1 MVLIKFRGEI
11 SFSVDPDDRQKDKR
25 IERMDQR
32 MGDLDRQSRVILRN
46 QLQPYFHRFEND
58 GIYYDKPENLF
69 SMTADADAFEHQK
82 QLDAAET
89 GRVPSSRII

>member
-1 MVLIKFRGEI
+1 M
-11 SFSVDPDDRQKDKR
+11 PDDRQKDKR

-46 QLQPYFHRFEND
+46 QLQPYFDRFEND

-69 SMTADADAFEHQK
+69 SMTADADAFEH
-82 QLDAAET
+82 
-89 GRVPSSRII
+89 

>member
-1 MVLIKFRGEI
+1 
-11 SFSVDPDDRQKDKR
+11 
-25 IERMDQR
+25 MDQR

-46 QLQPYFHRFEND
+46 QLQPYFDRFEND

-82 QLDAAET
+82 QLDAAENRK
-89 GRVPSSRII
+89 GSQQQDHLVGMQHGSFSFIVKFVN